1 MRMSERAC
9 DNVGDAIKLIAI
21 VDELLD
27 DALTEMGIPERDRGS
42 VVELDVEEMQV
53 ISVRELRRV
62 RGLLDQA
69 GATLR
74 LLLERELG

>member
-9 DNVGDAIKLIAI
+9 DDVGYAIELIAT

-27 DALTEMGIPERDRGS
+27 DVLTEMGVPERDRGS

-53 ISVRELRRV
+53 TSVRELRRV